1 MSTNQEIQ
9 EALEQQVAEHDGVDQ
24 IQLRGK
30 LIRKTSRSQSIDD
43 MLKMQGINSPKR
55 GFSVGRVGRA
65 R

>member
-1 MSTNQEIQ
+1 MATNQEIQ
-9 EALEQQVAEHDGVDQ
+9 EALETQVSGHDGVDE

-30 LIRKTSRSQSIDD
+30 RIRKSSRSKSIDD